1 MILYKSRAK
10 EQDMNINEVVEFL
23 RAELKEVKF
32 DEILNHLPL
41 IENADV
47 KHITGRQIDEDVIDI
62 DIDTGDV
69 QLHNTMNWTV
79 TLRRIVNWY
88 PIPNTYITINRD
100 TVMADDV
107 EVFPYGLSLV
117 QSDVIETDE
126 QFALKEP
133 VCFED
138 IDYTELTESFEC
150 GYSLGELCESILDV
164 INAEDKL
171 KVLAVIKGFYD
182 YDYDE

>member
-1 MILYKSRAK
+1 
-10 EQDMNINEVVEFL
+10 MNINEVIEFL

-32 DEILNHLPL
+32 DELISHLSK
-41 IENADV
+41 V
-47 KHITGRQIDEDVIDI
+47 KHDDVRDIKFRQINEDVIDI
-62 DIDTGDV
+62 DIDTGD
-69 QLHNTMNWTV
+69 LRLNNTMLWTI

-88 PIPNTYITINRD
+88 PIPNTYITINKD
-100 TVMADDV
+100 TVMADNV
-107 EVFPYGLSLV
+107 EVFPYGLGLV

-133 VCFED
+133 VCFDD

-164 INAEDKL
+164 VNAEDKL
-171 KVLAVIKGFYD
+171 KVLEVIKGFYD
-182 YDYDE
+182 YGYDE